1 MSAKSIKGWLS
12 EEIQSALQLSMKQL
26 LKPSIISIVLVAFTV
41 TSCSSNQIKENQQTS
56 NDQLTGMYKL
66 LFIQLPDST
75 GVYHEQDWA
84 KGGESYILYDGK
96 GHMMV
101 QIIPRGYQDFKWLK
115 EEDAIDATKVKARTD
130 SMTEDELKAA
140 VGEFSSCYTYVAD
153 YTIDSGNVITHHR
166 LASSIPDVW
175 GTDVKRKFDFKGD
188 TLILQVQGVNRKL
201 YWLRQK

>member
-1 MSAKSIKGWLS
+1 MKAKSIKGRS
-12 EEIQSALQLSMKQL
+12 PEVISSVLQISMKQL
-26 LKPSIISIVLVAFTV
+26 LKLFIASIVVLAFTV

-56 NDQLTGMYKL
+56 NDRLAGMYKL

-84 KGGESYILYDGK
+84 KGGQSYILYDGK

-101 QIIPRGYQDFKWLK
+101 QIIPKDYQDFKWLK
-115 EEDAIDATKVKARTD
+115 EEDAIDAAKVKARTD

-140 VGEFSSCYTYVAD
+140 VREFASCYTYVAD
-153 YTIDSGNVITHHR
+153 YSIDSGNVITHHR
-166 LASSIPDVW
+166 LASSMPDVW
-175 GTDVKRKFDFKGD
+175 GTDVKRKFEFKDD